1 MTNSILIG
9 ELIYNAIMED
19 ETLKE
24 AIHYQVWDEKLK
36 QNIDKYAI
44 FPLRASNDTP
54 FPLIVYARTNVYSE
68 KETKDGVIGDK
79 VGFQIVVGS
88 DQYFESIELAN
99 QVRELFE
106 NCVLYND
113 SLTIR
118 NIKMTSITEAFLDDT
133 YIQTLN
139 FECSAT

>member
-9 ELIYNAIMED
+9 ELIYNAIIED

-79 VGFQIVVGS
+79 VGFQIIVGS

>member
-19 ETLKE
+19 DTLKE
-24 AIHYQVWDEKLK
+24 AIRYQVYDEKLK
-36 QNIDKYAI
+36 KKIDKYAI
-44 FPLRASNDTP
+44 FPLKANNDTP

-68 KETKDGVIGDK
+68 RETKDGVIGDI
-79 VGFQIVVGS
+79 VGFQITIGS
-88 DQYFESIELAN
+88 DQYFKSIELAN
-99 QVRELFE
+99 EVRELFE

-118 NIKMTSITEAFLDDT
+118 SIKMTSITEAFVDDT

>member
-79 VGFQIVVGS
+79 VGFQIIVGS